1 MNTSNSPTTRKPI
14 VEPITLRQAQ
24 FDPRLKKYVHFSVI
38 AICLVTVIG
47 VILIPFWLIFGTRY
61 VNRYYDNLHCEMTKR
76 SLAFKKG
83 VWFQTERTIPLDK
96 IQDLTF
102 TEGPILKKF
111 GLSKLGIETAGQSS
125 QGTDLSLLGIVDA
138 HNFRADVLE
147 QRDIVT
153 DNQSRSQTDNMGEER
168 EKMKLLS
175 EIRDSLKKIE
185 NKIGY

>member
-1 MNTSNSPTTRKPI
+1 VNTSNNPTVQKTK
-14 VEPITLRQAQ
+14 VEPVTLRQAQ
-24 FDPRLKKYVHFSVI
+24 FDPRLKKYVHFIVI
-38 AICLVTVIG
+38 AMCLVTVFG

-61 VNRYYDNLHCEMTKR
+61 VNRYFENLHCELTKR
-76 SLAFKKG
+76 SLAYKKG

-125 QGTDLSLLGIVDA
+125 QGADLSLLGIVDA
-138 HNFRADVLE
+138 HDFRADVLE

-153 DNQSRSQTDNMGEER
+153 DNQSRSQTDNMDGET
-168 EKMKLLS
+168 EKMKILS

-185 NKIGY
+185 NKM